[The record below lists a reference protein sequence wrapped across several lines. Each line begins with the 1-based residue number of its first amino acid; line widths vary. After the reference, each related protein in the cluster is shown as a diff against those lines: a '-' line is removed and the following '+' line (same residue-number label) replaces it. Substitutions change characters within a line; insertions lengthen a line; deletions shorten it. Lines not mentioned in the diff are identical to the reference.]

1 MSRPTQD
8 ALREREFKVADRAR
22 AAGQRS
28 DGEIRAAINK
38 DRRMRW
44 APLVKAMTVPPEL
57 KEFAAEMTARHGPKV
72 RVWENDLDLI
82 TALLVA
88 RYGEAEY
95 FWPETFGDDDVRRAQ
110 TWMDGSRPMPGGVTY
125 IVAEE
130 A

>member
-28 DGEIRAAINK
+28 DVEIRAAINK
-38 DRRMRW
+38 DRRTRW
-44 APLVKAMTVPPEL
+44 APLVAAMKVPAAL

-72 RVWENDLDLI
+72 QVWENALDWI

-95 FWPETFGDDDVRRAQ
+95 FWPETFGDEDLRRAQ
-110 TWMDGSRPMPGGVTY
+110 TWMDGSRPKPEGITY